1 MTSEEHR
8 REHARYCHAMSGLTW
23 WLKDVFGWRYRAAA
37 QLPECGETRAIGI
50 NPQRQVGP

>member
-8 REHARYCHAMSGLTW
+8 REHARYCHAMSGLIW